1 MGEPFLH
8 LRRTNATVVEEF
20 LIHSHREAGM
30 VTVFQGTRN
39 RSLKRRTVPREACE
53 HEDVD
58 REAGL
63 RVARALDQGFKVLGL
78 SSMKKTRV
86 DPDLLFDASVYWD
99 CDLGNFSGTREQ
111 LWADINKVAKC
122 LDSSGCGRCTYP
134 DSATLEIAVP
144 WFELGIEPGMAPV
157 RDGDW
162 FTFGFSE
169 RIQNNRIAPN
179 GKGAGQLDFAH
190 GPGAY
195 LLMTW
200 LAKSYPGAFRL
211 ADMNGVAIQPGLDA
225 LRGMLRELSWLPN
238 VRQACEQLRLAPL
251 TINFDASQGGGAML
265 F

>member
-1 MGEPFLH
+1 MGEPFVH
-8 LRRTNATVVEEF
+8 LRRINATVVEEF
-20 LIHSHREAGM
+20 LIHSHREEGM
-30 VTVFQGTRN
+30 VTVFQGSGNRN
-39 RSLKRRTVPREACE
+39 LKRRAIPRESCE

-63 RVARALDQGFKVLGL
+63 RIARALEQGFKVLGL

-86 DPDLLFDASVYWD
+86 DPDLLIDASVYWD
-99 CDLGNFSGTREQ
+99 CDLGNFPGSREQ
-111 LWADINKVAKC
+111 LWTDVNKVAKC

-134 DSATLEIAVP
+134 DSATLEIAVA
-144 WFELGIEPGMAPV
+144 WMEPGMAPGG
-157 RDGDW
+157 DGGG
-162 FTFGFSE
+162 FSFGFSK

-195 LLMTW
+195 LLMIW

-225 LRGMLRELSWLPN
+225 LRGMLRELFWLPS